1 MYFAQAYAKESGE
14 GKGWVTGLSG
24 VSSVCNHTGD

>member
-1 MYFAQAYAKESGE
+1 MYFALAYAKESGE
-14 GKGWVTGLSG
+14 GKGRVIVLSG